1 MTLTMANMDLKDEL
15 ARIKKT
21 KLKSLPCPRRAQL
34 DELIKTK
41 YKNQLNCYIILSLS
55 LLSLL
60 PPPPPSPMQG
70 LSHYIAPFRSS

>member
-1 MTLTMANMDLKDEL
+1 MTLTTANMDLKDNL

-41 YKNQLNCYIILSLS
+41 YKNQLNCYSILSLS
-55 LLSLL
+55 LS
-60 PPPPPSPMQG
+60 PPPPSPIEG